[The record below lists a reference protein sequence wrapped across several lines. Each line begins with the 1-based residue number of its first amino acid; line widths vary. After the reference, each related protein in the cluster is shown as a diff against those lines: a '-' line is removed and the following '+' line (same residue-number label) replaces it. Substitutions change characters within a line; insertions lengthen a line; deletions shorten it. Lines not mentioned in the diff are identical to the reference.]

1 MQVNHTGYRARLG
14 LATVLAVGV
23 GLVGVTSASAAPGDN
38 FTKARQC
45 LRGGWQTFQTT
56 NGLHFRSAVGCFF
69 YAWTGGT
76 LVPIVAPP
84 VTPPTDPPPTPSPG
98 Q

>member
-1 MQVNHTGYRARLG
+1 MQMRHTGGRARLG

-38 FTKARQC
+38 LRNARQC
-45 LRGGWQTFQTT
+45 LRAGWQTFQTT
-56 NGLHFRSAVGCFF
+56 GGQQFRGPIGCFL
-69 YAWTGGT
+69 YAWRGGT
-76 LVPIVAPP
+76 LVPIGTTP
-84 VTPPTDPPPTPSPG
+84 VTPPDPQLPPPPG

>member
-1 MQVNHTGYRARLG
+1 MQVNHNGGRARLG

-38 FTKARQC
+38 FRNARQC
-45 LRGGWQTFQTT
+45 LHGGWQTFQTT
-56 NGLHFRSAVGCFF
+56 TGLRFRGPFGCFF
-69 YAWTGGT
+69 YAWRGGT
-76 LVPIVAPP
+76 LVPIGTP
-84 VTPPTDPPPTPSPG
+84 VTPPTPPPPPG